1 MQVFEGSATK
11 GATASTG
18 LVWAVLLRIASQ
30 IGIEFAF
37 LNGSS
42 SCVTVRTST
51 VTHEDTLTV
60 YSSMDCSM
68 IRVEWISLLN
78 LNFIENSMCIAKTAE
93 LETDLTH
100 PSTSL
105 KTNN

>member
-1 MQVFEGSATK
+1 MQVFK
-11 GATASTG
+11 RIATASTG

-30 IGIEFAF
+30 VLGIEFAF

-78 LNFIENSMCIAKTAE
+78 LNFIENSRENRRT
-93 LETDLTH
+93 
-100 PSTSL
+100 
-105 KTNN
+105 